1 MTYFENHLVD
11 QAGQN
16 LLDSGHH
23 VPAEADLAPRVEGDG
38 RVVGRDKLCAGS
50 VDRLDGNDVD
60 DAGVAVLLETE
71 LRRKWENNQSI
82 NFIASKAMTKA
93 KLTNLVQCV
102 RYCNKKYCESTLCT
116 H

>member
-1 MTYFENHLVD
+1 M
-11 QAGQN
+11 
-16 LLDSGHH
+16 
-23 VPAEADLAPRVEGDG
+23 
-38 RVVGRDKLCAGS
+38 
-50 VDRLDGNDVD
+50 D

-102 RYCNKKYCESTLCT
+102 RYCNKKYCEST
-116 H
+116 